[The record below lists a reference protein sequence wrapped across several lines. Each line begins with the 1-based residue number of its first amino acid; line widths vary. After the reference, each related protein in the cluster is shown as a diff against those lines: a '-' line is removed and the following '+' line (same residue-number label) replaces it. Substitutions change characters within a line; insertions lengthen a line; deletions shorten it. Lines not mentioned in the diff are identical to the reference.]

1 MAYDASELKKH
12 KNKQILVLTDAV
24 KKLIFCAEDI
34 QEIAKSFVCSRN
46 KVNDTCRIDYG
57 KKPYITTN
65 ELKALV
71 MQYDFVAERLKASSR
86 DILEGNTS
94 EKVLTEIIIY
104 GIFLQEQNDLLRKK
118 RGNVND
124 SVKLDPEKKKEY
136 PCSNLIGESK

>member
-1 MAYDASELKKH
+1 MAYDASELKKQ
-12 KNKQILVLTDAV
+12 KNKQILILADAV
-24 KKLIFCAEDI
+24 EKLIFCAEDI
-34 QEIAKSFVCSRN
+34 QEIAKSFAYSSN
-46 KVNDTCRIDYG
+46 KVKNTYRTDYE
-57 KKPYITTN
+57 KNPYIVTN

-71 MQYDFVAERLKASSR
+71 TQYDFVAERLKVSSR

-118 RGNVND
+118 RGNVNYA
-124 SVKLDPEKKKEY
+124 VKLDPEKKKEY

>member
-1 MAYDASELKKH
+1 MAYDANGLKKQ
-12 KNKQILVLTDAV
+12 KNKQILILDDAV

-34 QEIAKSFVCSRN
+34 QEITKSFAYSSN
-46 KVNDTCRIDYG
+46 KVKDTYRIDYE
-57 KKPYITTN
+57 KPPYIITN

-94 EKVLTEIIIY
+94 EKVLSEIIIY
-104 GIFLQEQNDLLRKK
+104 GIFIQEQNDLLRKK

-124 SVKLDPEKKKEY
+124 SVKLDSEKKKEY
-136 PCSNLIGESK
+136 SCSNLIGESK